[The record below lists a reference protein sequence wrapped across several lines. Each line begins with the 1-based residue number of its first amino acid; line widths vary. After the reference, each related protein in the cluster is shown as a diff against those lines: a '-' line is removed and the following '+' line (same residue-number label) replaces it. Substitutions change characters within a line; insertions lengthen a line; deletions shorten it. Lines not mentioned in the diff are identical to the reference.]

1 MRNHSMS
8 MEKQHKDVHALTVCS
23 LLTSAM
29 VSIYVGPENTHWYIH
44 ERLLCYYSPF
54 FADIF
59 YADDKDSENQKA
71 RRNKAYGLPDEEDLA
86 FEMLVGWL
94 YSRDIKVPKEEK
106 DLGPLLDL
114 YLLSDKLRMDRLCT
128 ELVEAISDYYYQ
140 SQTYPSLRRV
150 QHIYANTDDDNEM
163 REMMVGSVAKL
174 LTTSEKIPA
183 HWAAALQRNGQLAV
197 DIIRSIQQWK
207 LEVKSIPDA
216 RDRSSSRGRS
226 AKNGFSAVERQGTDS
241 IETEKTNATSNMGV
255 ESLNS
260 DNGDSRDQSMQDASQ
275 ILKSEE
281 SEA

>member
-1 MRNHSMS
+1 MS
-8 MEKQHKDVHALTVCS
+8 MGKRSNVVHVLTICS

-59 YADDKDSENQKA
+59 YANDKSSENQKA

-106 DLGPLLDL
+106 DIGPLLDL
-114 YLLSDKLRMDRLCT
+114 YLLSDKFRMDRLCT
-128 ELVEAISDYYYQ
+128 ELVEAISDYYYR

-150 QHIYANTDDDNEM
+150 QHVYANTDDDNEM
-163 REMMVGSVAKL
+163 REMMVGAVAKL

-183 HWAAALQRNGQLAV
+183 HWASALQRNGQLAV

-207 LEVKSIPDA
+207 LEEKSIPDA

-226 AKNGFSAVERQGTDS
+226 AKNGFSAVDRQNTDS
-241 IETEKTNATSNMGV
+241 VETEKTSATSNLGV

-260 DNGDSRDQSMQDASQ
+260 DNDQSRDQSMQDSSQ
-275 ILKSEE
+275 LLKSDE